1 MKQTTKGIKFRALAM
16 YQNGD
21 TIKDIS
27 RELGVSAST
36 ITRWAKRLGASRNTR
51 RVDNA
56 FRSIKVNITEENW
69 RELQKQK
76 VASVYINE
84 ALKFYAAARKKND
97 GQLSLF
103 DF

>member
-1 MKQTTKGIKFRALAM
+1 MKPTPKGLKYRALAM
-16 YQNGD
+16 YQNGI
-21 TIKDIS
+21 TIKNIS

-36 ITRWAKRLGASRNTR
+36 VTRWAKRLGASRNTR

-56 FRSIKVNITEENW
+56 FRSIKVNLTEENW
-69 RELQKQK
+69 REVQKQR

-84 ALKFYAAARKKND
+84 ALRFYAAARKKDD